1 MKVLTRTMTLV
12 TEGCPPV
19 SCTGKTEDLL
29 WLSDNNLGH
38 TPAGKQGA
46 CTSGACIC
54 STWTCGPCTW
64 GECTLGACTW
74 GTWGKAWEG
83 VAELKFIPIWP

>member
-54 STWTCGPCTW
+54 ST
-64 GECTLGACTW
+64 
-74 GTWGKAWEG
+74 
-83 VAELKFIPIWP
+83 